1 VEVKVKFAMDRF
13 MASQD
18 NFREKTIDSIDDL
31 TVEFL
36 NYRSTC
42 QSMEREVENL
52 VVKMEISETIIDEKL
67 EGIHEK
73 NAEEF
78 GKIQEKAE
86 IKAKT
91 CKQTKVNNVKFVKPP
106 FG

>member
-36 NYRSTC
+36 NYRNLFESLKVD
-42 QSMEREVENL
+42 VENIDMK
-52 VVKMEISETIIDEKL
+52 VEMSEAIIVDEL
-67 EGIHEK
+67 EGMHEK
-73 NAEEF
+73 IAVGSGKIAEEII
-78 GKIQEKAE
+78 KI
-86 IKAKT
+86 
-91 CKQTKVNNVKFVKPP
+91 
-106 FG
+106 